1 MSTSTESKRRTAERL
16 FNAAFSLY
24 QECRYEQSLIE
35 LRRAEDAFRKLDS
48 RGHPFNHVLPNGVT
62 GLANTLALSGRCHQ
76 RLGNIEKAIICYE
89 TSFINAKFERP
100 RPFTAFIK
108 DLREELLACYAD
120 NLRDMGESALVSLT
134 TQQDIRIDTSCCF
147 PFSLTKEAFTLAR
160 VYELAPERYPHL
172 RDFVVRAAEQDAAIR
187 LSDKKN
193 DESRIKRANIY
204 IWLVLGSLWAAYCL
218 LVARAFFL
226 D

>member
-24 QECRYEQSLIE
+24 QDGRYEQSLIE

-76 RLGNIEKAIICYE
+76 RLGNIEKAVICYE

-100 RPFTAFIK
+100 GPFSAFVRN
-108 DLREELLACYAD
+108 LREDLLACYAD
-120 NLRDMGESALVSLT
+120 DLRNMDESSIVNITPRGL
-134 TQQDIRIDTSCCF
+134 RIDTSFCF
-147 PFSLTKEAFTLAR
+147 PFSLSKEAFTLAR
-160 VYELAPERYPHL
+160 IFELAPDRYPHL

-187 LSDKKN
+187 LLDKKS

-218 LVARAFFL
+218 LVVKAFFL

>member
-1 MSTSTESKRRTAERL
+1 MSTSTERKKRTAERL

-48 RGHPFNHVLPNGVT
+48 HGHPFNHVLPNGVT
-62 GLANTLALSGRCHQ
+62 GIANTLALSGRCYQ
-76 RLGNIEKAIICYE
+76 RLGNIEKAIACYE

-100 RPFTAFIK
+100 RPFADFVK
-108 DLREELLACYAD
+108 DLREDLLACYAKD
-120 NLRDMGESALVSLT
+120 LRIMDESAALSLT
-134 TQQDIRIDTSCCF
+134 QQNIRIDTSCCF
-147 PFSLTKEAFTLAR
+147 PFSLTKKAFTLVR

-172 RDFVVRAAEQDAAIR
+172 RDFAAWAAEQDSAIR
-187 LSDKKN
+187 LLDKKS
-193 DESRIKRANIY
+193 DEARMKKANIY
-204 IWLVLGSLWAAYCL
+204 VWAVLGSLWTAYCL
-218 LVARAFFL
+218 LVARAIFL

>member
-16 FNAAFSLY
+16 FNVAFSLY
-24 QECRYEQSLIE
+24 QEGRYEQSLIE

-48 RGHPFNHVLPNGVT
+48 RGHPFNHVLANGVT
-62 GLANTLALSGRCHQ
+62 GLANTLALSGRCYQ
-76 RLGNIEKAIICYE
+76 RLGNIAKAIICYE

-100 RPFTAFIK
+100 RPFSALIR
-108 DLREELLACYAD
+108 DLREDLLACYAE
-120 NLRDMGESALVSLT
+120 NLRNLDESALGNLT
-134 TQQDIRIDTSCCF
+134 QGDIRIDTTCCF

-187 LSDKKN
+187 LSDRKS
-193 DESRIKRANIY
+193 DESRVKRANIY
-204 IWLVLGSLWAAYCL
+204 IWLALGSLWAAYCL
-218 LVARAFFL
+218 LVVRAFFL

>member
-48 RGHPFNHVLPNGVT
+48 QGHPFNHVLPNGVT

-76 RLGNIEKAIICYE
+76 RLGNIEQAVICYE

-100 RPFTAFIK
+100 RPFTTFVK
-108 DLREELLACYAD
+108 DLREDLLDCYAD
-120 NLRDMGESALVSLT
+120 DLRNMDESSLVNL
-134 TQQDIRIDTSCCF
+134 TQQDMRIDASCCF

-187 LSDKKN
+187 RSDKKS

-204 IWLVLGSLWAAYCL
+204 IWLTLGSLWAAYCL
-218 LVARAFFL
+218 LVAKALFL